1 MKEHELYLTRLQTL
15 NLIPNFWISQEYF
28 EKAQIEVVEI
38 SIGAANFLCPLQQKH
53 IMFLPLKYFGEIYKD
68 YSFFDRVRAISD
80 KSVWASFPKH
90 PIRHF
95 QSGYH
100 IEEFLDFNFIYDP
113 KDFLGMEGKR
123 WQTFRKNVR
132 KWPRNN
138 PMSGYR
144 DINPECERTEEQIR
158 ELLINWLGAMG
169 EDTEIHDDEV
179 LFKYAFEGQNRKGV
193 FNRMGEL
200 VGLNI
205 WDENYKFINYRFCIC
220 RNEPFL
226 SEYMRYRFY
235 RDPEIQAKGKLVNDG
250 GSLDRPELD
259 RFKRKLNPIEIYDIF
274 TWKWVYNG

>member
-28 EKAQIEVVEI
+28 EKAGIKESSWVAPNGTHYIILTQE
-38 SIGAANFLCPLQQKH
+38 GH
-53 IMFLPLKYFGEIYKD
+53 IMFPPLDQEGIGHNLFNVMRSYMNIWAGLPTTKPVDWYAGGRFV
-68 YSFFDRVRAISD
+68 S
-80 KSVWASFPKH
+80 
-90 PIRHF
+90 
-95 QSGYH
+95 
-100 IEEFLDFNFIYDP
+100 EFLDFNFIYDP

-250 GSLDRPELD
+250 GSLDRDELE